1 MASAQPISH
10 LKDPAGRYS
19 VIPMWIRLQCIF
31 NTMFYA
37 QVWNYKLRRCL
48 FTLLGHLDYIRTT
61 FFHHVSSGQDHPYM
75 SMKLCVSMST
85 LAVLDSLSLCAG
97 LPLDSECFRWPDH
110 SHLEL
115 AVKDLCLVRTHI
127 LCRHIEKGFLVT
139 HNYYTFFL
147 LPL

>member
-1 MASAQPISH
+1 MNKLFSIISHFSCFIYGSYVSLITSIFLNNFQLIFCKMASAQPISH

-97 LPLDSECFRWPDH
+97 LPLDSECFR
-110 SHLEL
+110 
-115 AVKDLCLVRTHI
+115 
-127 LCRHIEKGFLVT
+127 
-139 HNYYTFFL
+139 
-147 LPL
+147 